1 MAEEPISDKALIK
14 LYLKAKGIRRLAF
27 CNAIGFSRSF
37 LDADGTITVDNMRK
51 IISHTD
57 YDDFN
62 LEAFIEQRQDMVK
75 EKGQLSRAMASHSF
89 IVEAVRKLT
98 EIKVAKGD
106 VDQEDTKQLMAFL
119 DQAIEKLS
127 NLSED
132 YQKLFYEY
140 QRLYKIIE
148 KESKS

>member
-37 LDADGTITVDNMRK
+37 LDADGTITVDNMR
-51 IISHTD
+51 
-57 YDDFN
+57 
-62 LEAFIEQRQDMVK
+62 
-75 EKGQLSRAMASHSF
+75 
-89 IVEAVRKLT
+89 IVEAVRKQT